1 MSTLL
6 ILKICLMCHKQVL
19 RLDNNKIADAGLTAF
34 AKAVESG
41 ALARCTLINLYNNQ
55 ASDEAKK
62 SVQRA
67 LKDRWLDGDFIVKN
81 LSDVQSLDCSEL
93 GWGDAEMLKLA
104 SAIEHAHASGAL
116 PKLKELHLNHN
127 QIGDVG
133 MQALAGA
140 VSKGALDKLEVS
152 WCPTALSPCLD
163 TWCVHSPD
171 SEHLF
176 DVPCAGTLAQGQ
188 QHWRCRPHRFC

>member
-81 LSDVQSLDCSEL
+81 LSDVQLLGCSGL

-116 PKLKELHLNHN
+116 
-127 QIGDVG
+127 
-133 MQALAGA
+133 
-140 VSKGALDKLEVS
+140 DKLEVS
-152 WCPTALSPCLD
+152 WCPAALSPCPETLH
-163 TWCVHSPD
+163 VHSSD
-171 SEHLF
+171 SEDLF
-176 DVPCAGTLAQGQ
+176 DMPYAGACASIQ
-188 QHWRCRPHRFC
+188 QDC